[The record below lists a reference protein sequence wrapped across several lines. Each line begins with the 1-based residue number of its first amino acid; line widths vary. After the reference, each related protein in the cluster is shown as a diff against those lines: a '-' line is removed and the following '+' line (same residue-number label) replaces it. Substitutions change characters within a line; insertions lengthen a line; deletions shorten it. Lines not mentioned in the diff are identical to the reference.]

1 MEPLAKGAASAII
14 AYTAHYGTAKL
25 YNYFCIPDGVWG
37 YVQGYITA
45 GSPICR
51 AGMEIMVSSQLSFNT
66 VIMVG
71 MTRIVLDW
79 VAPGS
84 QGSQG
89 TQGSQGSQ
97 GMQSR

>member
-84 QGSQG
+84 QGTQG
-89 TQGSQGSQ
+89 MQGSQGSQ
-97 GMQSR
+97 SR

>member
-1 MEPLAKGAASAII
+1 MDALAKGAASAII

-25 YNYFCIPDGVWG
+25 YNHFCIPDGFWG

-51 AGMEIMVSSQLSFNT
+51 AGMEIMASTQLSFST

-71 MTRIVLDW
+71 MTRVVLDW
-79 VAPGS
+79 VAPNVGKAH
-84 QGSQG
+84 
-89 TQGSQGSQ
+89 
-97 GMQSR
+97 